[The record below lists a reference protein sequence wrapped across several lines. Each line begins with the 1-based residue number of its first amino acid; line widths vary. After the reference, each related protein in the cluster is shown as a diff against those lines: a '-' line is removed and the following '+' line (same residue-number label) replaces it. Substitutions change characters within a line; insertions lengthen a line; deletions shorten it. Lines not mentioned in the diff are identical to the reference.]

1 MKIIDAYWDK
11 ENLGV
16 ATTEI
21 VSSANDSIK
30 ELKSTLGDI
39 KSPYTVVKIPSGCTE
54 QLLSVQEMGFSVIEV
69 SFNYESKLSK
79 IKLPTLYE
87 RFMPDVMLEPATE
100 ELKERA
106 LNEVLSGSIFSTDR
120 IALDPAFSK
129 ELSGKRYYNWCR
141 KALEGGA
148 EMVIAYYKGIPAA
161 FNISQKSSV
170 KGNMSVGLLGGNL
183 QGAPNGLGF
192 LLVACEAEC
201 CKRLGLSIC
210 EGTTSSNNFSSLRLH
225 MECGFVI
232 TSSNYVLV
240 RHLNV

>member
-69 SFNYESKLSK
+69 SFNYESKLSR
-79 IKLPTLYE
+79 IKLPALFE
-87 RFMPDVMLEPATE
+87 RFMLDVVLEPATE

-106 LNEVLSGSIFSTDR
+106 LNEILCGSIFSTDR
-120 IALDPAFSK
+120 IALDPAFSR

-161 FNISQKSSV
+161 FNISQKSSIR
-170 KGNMSVGLLGGNL
+170 GNVSVGLLGGNL
-183 QGAPNGLGF
+183 QEAPNGLGF

-210 EGTTSSNNFSSLRLH
+210 EGTT
-225 MECGFVI
+225 
-232 TSSNYVLV
+232 
-240 RHLNV
+240 